1 MAITTVDGLLA
12 GLQPPVD
19 FLKVGA
25 TMEAAGIFY
34 TPFYVSGAPGAAV
47 ANGQA
52 LAGAALTSYAGQLPF
67 TNPVSGNTY
76 LARLTASATTAGKLV
91 LIDRL
96 WHNDSIA
103 ETTTTGQT
111 ITSATLPARDRNG
124 STNGEGVM
132 VAIEVS
138 AATTNAGAVTNTTL
152 TYTNSTNTGGTRT
165 ATISSFPATAVAG
178 TFVPFQ
184 LQAGDTGVRSLGTLT
199 LGTSYGGGTIHLVMY
214 RVIAEL
220 ALPTANV
227 GAQIDAFTGGFPRLY
242 DNSVP
247 QLLFMPTATTATN
260 ITGSIVYAQ
269 G

>member
-12 GLQPPVD
+12 GLQPPID
-19 FLKVGA
+19 FIKVGA
-25 TMEAAGIFY
+25 TMEAAGVFHTYFY
-34 TPFYVSGAPGAAV
+34 TTGNPGAAA
-47 ANGQA
+47 ANG
-52 LAGAALTSYAGQLPF
+52 LAIGGAALTSYAGQIPF

-103 ETTTTGQT
+103 ETTTTGQVV
-111 ITSATLPARDRNG
+111 TSATLPARDRNG
-124 STNGEGVM
+124 STNGEGVN

-138 AATTNAGAVTNTTL
+138 VATTNAGAVTNTTL
-152 TYTNSTNTGGTRT
+152 TYTNSTNTGGTKT
-165 ATISSFPATAVAG
+165 ATITSFPATAVAG

-184 LQAGDTGVRSLGTLT
+184 LAAGDTGVRSLGTLT

-220 ALPTANV
+220 PITTANV
-227 GAQIDAFTGGFPRLY
+227 GNQIDAFTGGFPRLY
-242 DNSVP
+242 DNSVL
-247 QLLFMPTATTATN
+247 QLLWLPTGTGATTV
-260 ITGSIVYAQ
+260 TGSIVFAQ

>member
-12 GLQPPVD
+12 GLQPPID
-19 FLKVGA
+19 FIKVGA
-25 TMEAAGIFY
+25 TMEAAGIFH
-34 TPFYVSGAPGAAV
+34 THFYSSGNPGAAI

-52 LAGAALTSYAGQLPF
+52 LSGAALTSYSGQIPF

-96 WHNDSIA
+96 WHNDTIVEA
-103 ETTTTGQT
+103 TTTGVT
-111 ITSATLPARDRNG
+111 INSATLPARDRNG
-124 STNGEGVM
+124 STDGTGVN

-152 TYTNSTNTGGTRT
+152 TYTNSTNTGGTKT
-165 ATISSFPATAVAG
+165 ATITSFPATAQAG

-184 LQAGDTGVRSLGTLT
+184 LAAGDVGVRSLGTLT

-220 ALPTANV
+220 ALPLANV

-242 DNSVP
+242 DNSVL
-247 QLLFMPTATTATN
+247 QLLWMPSATTATN
-260 ITGSIVYAQ
+260 ITGSIVFAQ